1 MRNTVLLAIPPLL
14 GVLLCACSPPKPP
27 EEDRRPEPQAQQAQP
42 ASALARTAD
51 AYKDSARS
59 AATASQDAAQRERAQ
74 LDAATR

>member
-14 GVLLCACSPPKPP
+14 GALLCACSPPKPP
-27 EEDRRPEPQAQQAQP
+27 EEDRRPEPQAQQA
-42 ASALARTAD
+42 SALARPD